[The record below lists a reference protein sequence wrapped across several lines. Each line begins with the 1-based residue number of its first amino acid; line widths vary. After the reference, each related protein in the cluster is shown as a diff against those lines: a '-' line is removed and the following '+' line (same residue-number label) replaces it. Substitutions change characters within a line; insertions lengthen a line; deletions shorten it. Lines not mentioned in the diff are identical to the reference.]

1 MVGYEVI
8 VDELEKSMKSVEEQI
23 AGAERDAVP
32 GELLFVEL
40 RELKEHYPMP
50 SAFEAYMPEV

>member
-8 VDELEKSMKSVEEQI
+8 VDELEKNMKDQEGRKDQ
-23 AGAERDAVP
+23 GAAP
-32 GELLFVEL
+32 GEIIFAEL

-50 SAFEAYMPEV
+50 SAFEAYMPDVL